1 MTLKILL
8 DTNFILNILRYK
20 VDFSVFQDLEE
31 KAELF
36 VSSGI
41 LREIRSIA
49 NKRTKEGRLAM
60 VALKL
65 IENGQIKVV
74 QSFKKEVD
82 EDLIYLAKKEGFIVA
97 TNDKDLKEKLKK
109 ENVRVICLRNKKK
122 IEVV

>member
-8 DTNFILNILRYK
+8 DTNFILDTLRYK
-20 VDFSVFQDLEE
+20 LDFSIFQDLEE

-36 VSSGI
+36 ITSET
-41 LREIRSIA
+41 LREIKSIA
-49 NKRTKEGRLAM
+49 NRRTKEGRLAM
-60 VALKL
+60 IVLKL
-65 IENGQIKVV
+65 IKSQKINII
-74 QSFKKEVD
+74 QSQRKEVD

-109 ENVRVICLRNKKK
+109 ENVRVVCLRNKKK